1 MSSVSSCKI
10 HFRTIA
16 ACFLKKKDEIEIKKR
31 MRVVLRGEHPFLH
44 PFRSI
49 TKSLFFFNSP
59 KCSAKTLPIVSSKKT
74 QGFLR
79 CIAMATTTTTTTA
92 PVVHQVKERIELTE
106 IERKIFDRLLA
117 TLRHYGLTNQ
127 LRVAG
132 GWVRDK
138 VLTTNFFFVLNF

>member
-1 MSSVSSCKI
+1 M
-10 HFRTIA
+10 
-16 ACFLKKKDEIEIKKR
+16 CFFFKNEIKIKKR

-59 KCSAKTLPIVSSKKT
+59 KRSAKTLPIVSSKKT

-138 VLTTNFFFVLNF
+138 VLTSSLF

>member
-1 MSSVSSCKI
+1 
-10 HFRTIA
+10 
-16 ACFLKKKDEIEIKKR
+16 

-59 KCSAKTLPIVSSKKT
+59 KFSAKTLPIVSSKKT

-127 LRVAG
+127 LRVVG

-138 VLTTNFFFVLNF
+138 VLTSSLFWFSKEVNNFITILFLFENWAAIG

>member
-1 MSSVSSCKI
+1 MI
-10 HFRTIA
+10 F
-16 ACFLKKKDEIEIKKR
+16 FLNEIEKRKKR
-31 MRVVLRGEHPFLH
+31 KMRIVLRGEHPFLH
-44 PFRSI
+44 PLRSI
-49 TKSLFFFNSP
+49 TKSLFSFNSP
-59 KCSAKTLPIVSSKKT
+59 KFSGKTLPIVSSKKT

-79 CIAMATTTTTTTA
+79 CVAMASTTTTTA

-117 TLRHYGLTNQ
+117 TLRHFGLSNQ

-138 VLTTNFFFVLNF
+138 VY

>member
-1 MSSVSSCKI
+1 
-10 HFRTIA
+10 
-16 ACFLKKKDEIEIKKR
+16 
-31 MRVVLRGEHPFLH
+31 MRIVLRVEHPFLH

-49 TKSLFFFNSP
+49 TKSLFFFNTP

-79 CIAMATTTTTTTA
+79 CIAMASTTTTTAA

>member
-1 MSSVSSCKI
+1 
-10 HFRTIA
+10 
-16 ACFLKKKDEIEIKKR
+16 
-31 MRVVLRGEHPFLH
+31 MRIVLRGEHPFLH

-49 TKSLFFFNSP
+49 TKSLFFFNTP

-79 CIAMATTTTTTTA
+79 CIAMASTTTTTTTTTA

>member
-1 MSSVSSCKI
+1 MCVFFI
-10 HFRTIA
+10 N
-16 ACFLKKKDEIEIKKR
+16 EIEIKKR
-31 MRVVLRGEHPFLH
+31 MRIVLRGEHPFLH
-44 PFRSI
+44 PFRRI

-79 CIAMATTTTTTTA
+79 CIAMASTTTTTTA

-117 TLRHYGLTNQ
+117 TLRHFGLTNQ

-138 VLTTNFFFVLNF
+138 VLTSSLF